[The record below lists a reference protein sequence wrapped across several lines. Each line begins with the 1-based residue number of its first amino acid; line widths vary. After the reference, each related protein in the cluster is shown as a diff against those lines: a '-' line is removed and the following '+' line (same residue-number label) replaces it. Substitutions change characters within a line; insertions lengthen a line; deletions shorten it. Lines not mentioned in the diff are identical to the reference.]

1 MPGTLLPETRGPTLR
16 NFPHFLAALSTTFC
30 PMPPSP
36 SSPGYKLQ
44 EINQNQKHGSLICVC
59 GGGKKWKWAQ
69 SLELIK
75 NGKNILDSSLL
86 IFHCPIMRAALMCAR
101 IVVAECF
108 EARGR
113 SLRIITASGGPS
125 SAHGGRRGV
134 AIKASAQDLHQLP
147 GHRQHHDHNQLASL
161 ISSALPLSPL
171 LLSTKTITTV
181 IDTNSKTIARLI
193 YREDPVWQQMT
204 MITMSTMLDCVGS
217 LVWGL
222 LPLSL
227 IHSDTLLYQ

>member
-1 MPGTLLPETRGPTLR
+1 M
-16 NFPHFLAALSTTFC
+16 AKKSSTHLFC
-30 PMPPSP
+30 F
-36 SSPGYKLQ
+36 
-44 EINQNQKHGSLICVC
+44 
-59 GGGKKWKWAQ
+59 
-69 SLELIK
+69 
-75 NGKNILDSSLL
+75 
-86 IFHCPIMRAALMCAR
+86 FHCPIMCAALMCAG

-134 AIKASAQDLHQLP
+134 VAIKASAQDLHQLP
-147 GHRQHHDHNQLASL
+147 GKRQHHDHCNFYNHQLVSL
-161 ISSALPLSPL
+161 ISSALLRSPL

-181 IDTNSKTIARLI
+181 IDTNSKTIARLL
-193 YREDPVWQQMT
+193 YRDHPVWQQMT
-204 MITMSTMLDCVGS
+204 KMMSTMLDCVGS

>member
-1 MPGTLLPETRGPTLR
+1 M
-16 NFPHFLAALSTTFC
+16 AKISSTHLFC
-30 PMPPSP
+30 F
-36 SSPGYKLQ
+36 
-44 EINQNQKHGSLICVC
+44 
-59 GGGKKWKWAQ
+59 
-69 SLELIK
+69 
-75 NGKNILDSSLL
+75 
-86 IFHCPIMRAALMCAR
+86 FHCPIMCAALMCAG

-147 GHRQHHDHNQLASL
+147 GHRQHHDYNHQLASL

-193 YREDPVWQQMT
+193 YRDHPAWQQMT
-204 MITMSTMLDCVGS
+204 MMMSTMLDCVGS

-227 IHSDTLLYQ
+227 IHSDTLLYQHVIPRYTNINHCSLVCVTLTGIHCFTSADQPIPI

>member
-1 MPGTLLPETRGPTLR
+1 M
-16 NFPHFLAALSTTFC
+16 AKKSSTHLFC
-30 PMPPSP
+30 F
-36 SSPGYKLQ
+36 
-44 EINQNQKHGSLICVC
+44 
-59 GGGKKWKWAQ
+59 
-69 SLELIK
+69 
-75 NGKNILDSSLL
+75 
-86 IFHCPIMRAALMCAR
+86 FHCPIMCSALMCAG

-147 GHRQHHDHNQLASL
+147 GQRQHHDHCNFYNHQLVSL

-181 IDTNSKTIARLI
+181 IDTNSKTIARLL
-193 YREDPVWQQMT
+193 YRDHPVWQQMT
-204 MITMSTMLDCVGS
+204 KMMSTMLDCVGS

>member
-1 MPGTLLPETRGPTLR
+1 M
-16 NFPHFLAALSTTFC
+16 AKKSSTHLFC
-30 PMPPSP
+30 F
-36 SSPGYKLQ
+36 
-44 EINQNQKHGSLICVC
+44 
-59 GGGKKWKWAQ
+59 
-69 SLELIK
+69 
-75 NGKNILDSSLL
+75 
-86 IFHCPIMRAALMCAR
+86 FHCPIMCAALMCAG

-125 SAHGGRRGV
+125 SAHRGRRGV

-147 GHRQHHDHNQLASL
+147 GHRQLVSL

-193 YREDPVWQQMT
+193 YRDNPVWQQMT
-204 MITMSTMLDCVGS
+204 KMMSTMLDCVGS